1 MSLWSRIANSLNP
14 TRLYRD
20 LDEELQSH
28 IEEAVAHG
36 RDPEEARCALGSQL
50 RHREQSRD
58 AKLLSWLDSLRSDAT
73 FGLRQLRRNKI
84 TSLAAVLSL
93 ALAMG
98 ACISAFRLI
107 DAVLLRPLPI
117 NHPER
122 LYDLSRQGIGPEGKP
137 QTFDGWAY
145 PAFQLMRVAAKDQ
158 AELIAVSYAEAVDLT
173 YGSDLEME
181 TARLQYVS
189 GQMFSV
195 FGLQQWC
202 GVVDFD
208 RLCRLANLQLDV
220 QGGCLSQQYIGLV
233 YDPSES
239 GFLDADVVLSGF
251 EQREL
256 VGSGCTA
263 HRGLGF
269 LGRFVYQGDSYVG
282 HYGSRSVQYRSI
294 DHTAISRR
302 LRLLLS
308 DTKRQREKH

>member
-173 YGSDLEME
+173 YKSDEE
-181 TARLQYVS
+181 
-189 GQMFSV
+189 
-195 FGLQQWC
+195 
-202 GVVDFD
+202 
-208 RLCRLANLQLDV
+208 
-220 QGGCLSQQYIGLV
+220 I
-233 YDPSES
+233 
-239 GFLDADVVLSGF
+239 
-251 EQREL
+251 
-256 VGSGCTA
+256 
-263 HRGLGF
+263 
-269 LGRFVYQGDSYVG
+269 
-282 HYGSRSVQYRSI
+282 
-294 DHTAISRR
+294 
-302 LRLLLS
+302 
-308 DTKRQREKH
+308 EKAY